1 VDAIQDFLPWLQE
14 AIERLRTSGWAAE
27 ADELD
32 AVARSAYTTSSEML
46 GEVGRTIFR
55 VERGLGPALPDEIAE
70 LLRRCLVE
78 IRKVWPRLR

>member
-1 VDAIQDFLPWLQE
+1 VAAIQDFLPWLHE
-14 AIERLRTSGWAAE
+14 AIERLRTSGWPAE

-32 AVARSAYTTSSEML
+32 AVTRSAYTTSSEML
-46 GEVGRTIFR
+46 GELGRTILR

-78 IRKVWPRLR
+78 IRRVWPGLR